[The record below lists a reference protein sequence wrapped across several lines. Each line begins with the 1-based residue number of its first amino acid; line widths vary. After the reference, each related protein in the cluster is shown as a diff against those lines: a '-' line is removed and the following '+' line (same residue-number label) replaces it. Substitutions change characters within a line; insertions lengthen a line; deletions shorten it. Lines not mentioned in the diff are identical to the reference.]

1 MILVS
6 VGLASLAQLLKLFIK
21 VQSVLSLKIFIL
33 ECVVVVF
40 LSSLLRLSTP
50 VVMKSGRMVVHSHS
64 HPVHQYCIL
73 PSLGGGGG
81 GGGEGVELKYYVNT
95 KCLDYQ
101 KSIHPHKNISKHME
115 EDSFK
120 PSKQEFTSK

>member
-6 VGLASLAQLLKLFIK
+6 VGLASLAQLLKLFIE

-40 LSSLLRLSTP
+40 LSSLLSTP

-73 PSLGGGGG
+73 PSPGGGGG
-81 GGGEGVELKYYVNT
+81 GGR
-95 KCLDYQ
+95 
-101 KSIHPHKNISKHME
+101 S
-115 EDSFK
+115 
-120 PSKQEFTSK
+120 